1 MLQGCGERER
11 TSSSFT
17 GRLGFIDSCDDG
29 FIFVP
34 VMFSLMWVVGS
45 SIMVR
50 HIAGLNKS
58 QVRVQPSRHHQMR
71 APDNVFFM

>member
-45 SIMVR
+45 SIMV
-50 HIAGLNKS
+50 HGILQA
-58 QVRVQPSRHHQMR
+58 
-71 APDNVFFM
+71 